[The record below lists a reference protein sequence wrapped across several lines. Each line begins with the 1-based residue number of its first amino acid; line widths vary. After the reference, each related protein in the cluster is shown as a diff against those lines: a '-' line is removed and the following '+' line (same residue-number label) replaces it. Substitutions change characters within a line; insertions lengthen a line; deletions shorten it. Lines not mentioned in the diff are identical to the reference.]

1 MVKKLGGIISKN
13 RRENNGVFRP
23 AAGGPISGIIRG
35 MKQNNTA
42 QSRFRAIAPRRLEL
56 AAALRLLPLG
66 ELPHMACLDVGAP
79 DPVFSREL
87 RARGGAW
94 RTVARSPA
102 HAKAA
107 SVALGEAVGCLGADG
122 SIPLPDHSFDAA
134 VVALDILA
142 AMPDALAFSREC
154 NRVLKPSGLL
164 VLSVQAKRAFSLPD
178 SIRRRRFPDALDPYA
193 SDFTESSVYNL
204 LKNGF
209 DVQQLVTWSRL
220 WVELVRLREQ
230 RLIRAGAGESEIAA
244 RTGTLYR
251 VAEALDAPLF
261 WARGHVMT
269 LSARRRR
276 WSDRMAPVLS
286 DGRTIC
292 EAVLFNPPA

>member
-1 MVKKLGGIISKN
+1 MG
-13 RRENNGVFRP
+13 R
-23 AAGGPISGIIRG
+23 
-35 MKQNNTA
+35 MKPMNTA
-42 QSRFRAIAPRRLEL
+42 EARFRALAPRRLEL
-56 AAALRLLPLG
+56 AAVLKLLPAG
-66 ELPHMACLDVGAP
+66 DLPRMACLDIGAP

-102 HAKAA
+102 HADDAEKF
-107 SVALGEAVGCLGADG
+107 LGDPVGRLGADG

-134 VVALDILA
+134 VVALDILG
-142 AMPDALAFSREC
+142 AMPDPVAFAREC

-164 VLSVQAKRAFSLPD
+164 VLSVQARRALSLAD
-178 SIRRRRFPDALDPYA
+178 AMRRRRFPGASDPYA
-193 SDFTESSVYNL
+193 AAFTEASVYNM

-209 DVQQLVTWSRL
+209 DVQQLVTWSRMG
-220 WVELVRLREQ
+220 VELVRLREQ
-230 RLIRAGAGESEIAA
+230 RLLRSGAPESEVAA
-244 RTGTLYR
+244 RTGGLYR
-251 VAEALDAPLF
+251 AAEAMDAPWF
-261 WARGHVMT
+261 WARGHVIT

>member
-1 MVKKLGGIISKN
+1 M
-13 RRENNGVFRP
+13 
-23 AAGGPISGIIRG
+23 
-35 MKQNNTA
+35 NTVEA
-42 QSRFRAIAPRRLEL
+42 RFGAIAPRRMEL
-56 AAALRLLPLG
+56 AAVLKLLPAG

-102 HAKAA
+102 HAAA
-107 SVALGEAVGCLGADG
+107 AAAFLGEKVGCLGAGG

-142 AMPDALAFSREC
+142 AMPDAVTFAREC

-164 VLSVQAKRAFSLPD
+164 VLSVQARRAFSLPD
-178 SIRRRRFPDALDPYA
+178 AIRRRRFPDPRDPYA
-193 SDFTESSVYNL
+193 AAFTEATVYNM

-209 DVQQLVTWSRL
+209 DVQQLVSWSRMG
-220 WVELVRLREQ
+220 VELVRLREQ
-230 RLIRAGAGESEIAA
+230 RLVREGAPEETVAA
-244 RTGTLYR
+244 RTGRLFR
-251 VAEALDAPLF
+251 AAALFDAPWF
-261 WARGHVMT
+261 WARGHVIT

-292 EAVLFNPPA
+292 EAVLFNPPS